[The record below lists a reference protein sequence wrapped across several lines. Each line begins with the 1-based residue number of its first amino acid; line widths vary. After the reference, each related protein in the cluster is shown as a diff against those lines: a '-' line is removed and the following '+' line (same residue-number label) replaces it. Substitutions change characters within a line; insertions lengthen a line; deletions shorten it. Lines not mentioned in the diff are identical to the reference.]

1 MINAHEFETSVEYD
15 LFTCDFGCEFLKNY
29 QIIDCLNISGNSTVF
44 KIRRFSDGSPFT
56 LKAIRL
62 DDNIKFNLDKLTE
75 LDHPGLA
82 SIVAHGT
89 SSNYQ
94 YVVKTYIEGETLRQY
109 ITRNGPMKD
118 SMVKRVADQL
128 IEVFEYLHSRP
139 EPFIFRDL
147 KPANIVVTPEFKIV
161 LIDLE
166 TIRQTRSEQTS
177 DTFYVGTHGYASPEQ
192 YGYKQSD
199 ERSDIYT
206 IGATLYYLYTAEE
219 PPILPQKQMK
229 VMQRNLRNSFQLA
242 HVINICMAF
251 NPEDRFKNVGS
262 IKKAIRKR
270 YHISPKSFK
279 RVKWGSVLVL
289 ITLILF
295 SFRHMAIEAIVDI
308 IEDNGY
314 IEQDVET
321 KVETKIETKINVV
334 MRDPSVGNLQS
345 INLPTTDEIY
355 CIEGKSIELFPPE
368 AEIMIEIVDVPI
380 VEQAPMPIAEPQPDI
395 EPLPELVPVI
405 EEIVASETLPDP
417 EPTPTIE
424 PKPIK
429 NTSYISQVDQEEY
442 LNVPRKFIYVEN
454 RNGSVGYRLDSQNII
469 FKFILDHPP
478 DQERNTLFLMGD
490 TPGLYHDFSLPEGT
504 LVFLVTIDI
513 EEYKLFKEGVIV
525 GFGGSFLG
533 VNDEFCEYLEL

>member
-1 MINAHEFETSVEYD
+1 MINANEFETSVEYD
-15 LFTCDFGCEFLKNY
+15 LFTCDFGCEFLTKY
-29 QIIDCLNISGNSTVF
+29 QIIDCLNISWNSTVF

-62 DDNIKFNLDKLTE
+62 DDNIKFNIDKLAE
-75 LDHPGLA
+75 LNHPGLA
-82 SIVAHGT
+82 SIVGHGT

-109 ITRNGPMKD
+109 ITRDGPMKD

-166 TIRQTRSEQTS
+166 TIRQTRSEQNS

-219 PPILPQKQMK
+219 PPILPQKQLR
-229 VMQRNLRNSFQLA
+229 VTQRNLRNSIPMA
-242 HVINICMAF
+242 HVINTCMAF

-262 IKKAIRKR
+262 IKKAFRKR
-270 YHISPKSFK
+270 YYISPKSFK
-279 RVKWGSVLVL
+279 RAKVGSVIVL
-289 ITLILF
+289 IVMTLF
-295 SFRHMAIEAIVDI
+295 SFRHMALEAILDI
-308 IEDNGY
+308 IEENGY

-321 KVETKIETKINVV
+321 IIETKFNVI
-334 MRDPSVGNLQS
+334 MRDPSAGKISTIQ
-345 INLPTTDEIY
+345 LPTTDEIY
-355 CIEGKSIELFPPE
+355 FIEGKSIELFPPE
-368 AEIMIEIVDVPI
+368 TEILTEIVDVPI
-380 VEQAPMPIAEPQPDI
+380 VEQTPMPVAEPQPDL
-395 EPLPELVPVI
+395 EPLPELEPAM
-405 EEIVASETLPDP
+405 EEVVAAETLPDP
-417 EPTPTIE
+417 EPTPVIE
-424 PKPIK
+424 PKLIK

-442 LNVPRKFIYVEN
+442 LNVPRNFIYVEN
-454 RNGSVGYRLDSQNII
+454 RNGSVGYRLDGQDII

-504 LVFLVTIDI
+504 LIFLVTIDI

-525 GFGGSFLG
+525 GFGLSFMG
-533 VNDEFCEYLEL
+533 INDEFCEYLKL